1 FFGGLVWR
9 RGTARGAIAGMTA
22 GFLVWAYTLLLP
34 SFAGSDLLPPD
45 ILTAGPFGISFLRP
59 QALFSFDF
67 DPLSHGVF
75 WSLLINSAAY
85 VLVSLSRALLPI
97 ERLQASIFVPS
108 ELAPVPAL
116 RLWRTSATVEDLRS
130 TVARYLGAERT

>member
-1 FFGGLVWR
+1 
-9 RGTARGAIAGMTA
+9 
-22 GFLVWAYTLLLP
+22 
-34 SFAGSDLLPPD
+34 
-45 ILTAGPFGISFLRP
+45 AGPFGISFLRP

-130 TVARYLGAERT
+130 TVARYLGAERTERSFASFERAYNLALEPNRPADIHLL